1 MATKTTPNTRQE
13 QDSSLNPYEAHQLAS
28 IENNYGK
35 TAEHPL
41 GDSETDATTSSKP
54 QDPAKMNVQAVKD
67 AEQAAGAGGGGGGNI
82 TVSLGGAG
90 DNGGG
95 KRKALLKRKGPL
107 GAIIALFFGGGF
119 AGFMMFSPSIAIVQF
134 TEVLLGDLN
143 DQVRAMDTLDSE
155 LMRAKLGSIQSGIC
169 NSRLPSIKCKFSTMS
184 EKEVQRFRDAG
195 IEVEP
200 DEPNRNFGRTKA
212 TKLIF
217 PDGTEITDPNE
228 LRSYLRNNPAALSVL
243 RKAFNPKF
251 AGMYDEIARRVFA
264 SFKTDRSQKVKGET
278 KEDRDASIDSVTA
291 GETAGIDANG
301 YRTDEEG
308 RHYVVNDN
316 GDRVYETDPGN
327 LPAGSIVDSGQF
339 NNIVDENI
347 SLLDGIAEQAS
358 AADVGK
364 NAFGNLLDSARSGLS
379 LTGALDTACTI
390 NNTIRALSAAA
401 KITRALQ
408 LGQYFV
414 VLANVAHR
422 IKAGVATPEEVED
435 IGNRLTATDNR
446 EMIVDETSI
455 WDGEEPEPH
464 ENEYYGANAFDSAG
478 YHVAAY
484 NAAPFLT
491 SQDQQFLVGGGIAG
505 TLSHVLDNVAQVLG
519 GRENIRSTCKVV
531 QSWWVRS
538 IGLVAGLVSAIGS
551 FGVTTGVSIG
561 ASIAMG
567 FVMPFLEAMLADV
580 IAGKTVDSKTSGPG
594 TGSGGFAGAAV
605 LLGALAG
612 GHGMSAS
619 SSSDY
624 KNYLAATEQVNQDR
638 IAAETYEAQKT
649 PFDVNNQYSF
659 LGSFVRSINPTVIK
673 STASISGTL
682 QSIPSFLGTAAS
694 SIFPSVNAAQE
705 FNPERFERCEDAG
718 YEELG
723 IDADVFCNV
732 RFSMSEKQLTTS
744 PDDSATYMIDKGHI
758 NEDGTPK
765 SDEYKDWITYC
776 AERQDGYGE
785 TSEDEP
791 SDPDAAIGLSCVRK
805 GKEGAKLE
813 KLEQFGTYHM
823 YASLQSTKETGY
835 ITGGSGSGGAQASA
849 ATPEICKTMAAND
862 LGQIA
867 CQAYQFDDYGYLWA
881 GGHGGTAEGFMRDF
895 DAGKY
900 QAGHD
905 QILDCSGL
913 VRMAIYEA
921 TGKDIGGKSTG
932 DYPSYSKFKSIP
944 KDQAKA
950 GDILYKPGH
959 TEIIVSNDTSAK
971 QYETFGAHTANTSFN
986 KQIGPSSYSYDSV
999 TTVFRF
1005 QP

>member
-1 MATKTTPNTRQE
+1 MPKLDEDQRSYNPGELHAAE
-13 QDSSLNPYEAHQLAS
+13 QFPEGYVTGGLDQLGAHA
-28 IENNYGK
+28 N
-35 TAEHPL
+35 
-41 GDSETDATTSSKP
+41 
-54 QDPAKMNVQAVKD
+54 DPANRTKNEPKD
-67 AEQAAGAGGGGGGNI
+67 TDQPSVTANADAARLQEAEPSFVSRVTEGGRRVNRI
-82 TVSLGGAG
+82 
-90 DNGGG
+90 NF
-95 KRKALLKRKGPL
+95 KKKGPL
-107 GAIIALFFGGGF
+107 AAIIALFFGGGF
-119 AGFMMFSPSIAIVQF
+119 ASFMLFSPGIAIVQF
-134 TEVLLGDLN
+134 TEVLIGDLN
-143 DQVRAMDTLDSE
+143 DQVRAMDTLDNE
-155 LMRAKLGSIQSGIC
+155 LMRAKLGSIQSGVC
-169 NSRLPSIKCKFSTMS
+169 GNVLSIRCKFSTMS

-200 DEPNRNFGRTKA
+200 DEPNRNFGRTKP

-217 PDGTEITDPNE
+217 PDGTEVTNPNE
-228 LRSYLRNNPAALSVL
+228 LRASTRNNPALLSYL
-243 RKAFNPKF
+243 RTAFNPKF

-264 SFKTDRSQKVKGET
+264 SFKTDRSQKVKGDTE
-278 KEDRDASIDSVTA
+278 EERNASIDAATA
-291 GETAGIDANG
+291 GERAGIDANG
-301 YRTDEEG
+301 YRTDEED
-308 RHYVVNDN
+308 RHYVVNDE
-316 GDRVYETDPGN
+316 GTRVYETDTGN

-339 NNIVDENI
+339 NQIVDENL
-347 SLLDGIAEQAS
+347 SLLDNIAEQAN

-364 NAFGNLLDSARSGLS
+364 NAFGNLLDSARAGLS

-401 KITRALQ
+401 KVARALQ
-408 LGQYFV
+408 LAQYFV
-414 VLANVAHR
+414 VFANVAHR

-435 IGNRLTATDNR
+435 IGERLTTPDTR
-446 EMIVDETSI
+446 EMIVDESSI

-484 NAAPFLT
+484 NAAPILT
-491 SQDQQFLVGGGIAG
+491 SQDQQFLIGGGIAG
-505 TLSHVLDNVAQVLG
+505 TLSSVMDNIATVLG

-538 IGLVAGLVSAIGS
+538 IGLVAGLVSAVGS

-567 FVMPFLEAMLADV
+567 FVMPFLQAMLADV
-580 IAGKTVDSKTSGPG
+580 IEGKTVDSSTRGPG
-594 TGSGGFAGAAV
+594 TGSGGFAGAAA
-605 LLGALAG
+605 LFGALAG
-612 GHGMSAS
+612 GHGMTAS
-619 SSSDY
+619 SKSEFKD
-624 KNYLAATEQVNQDR
+624 YLAATEQVNQDR

-649 PFDVNNQYSF
+649 PFDVYNQYSF
-659 LGSFVRSINPTVIK
+659 LGSFVRTINPTLTK
-673 STASISGTL
+673 STASISGAL
-682 QSIPSFLGTAAS
+682 QSIPSLLGTAAS
-694 SIFPSVNAAQE
+694 SVFPSVNATVE

-732 RFSMSEKQLTTS
+732 RFSMSAKQLSTT
-744 PDDSATYMIDKGHI
+744 PDESASYMIDNGHI
-758 NEDGTPK
+758 NEDGSAK
-765 SDEYKDWITYC
+765 SDDYKDWITYC
-776 AERQDGYGE
+776 AERKDGYGE
-785 TSEDEP
+785 TSDDEP

-805 GKEGAKLE
+805 GKDDSQLE

-835 ITGGSGSGGAQASA
+835 VTGGSGAGGTQASA

-881 GGHGGTAEGFMRDF
+881 GGHGGSAEGFMRDF

-900 QAGHD
+900 EAGHD

-913 VRMAIYEA
+913 VRMSIYEA
-921 TGKDIGGKSTG
+921 TGIDTGTLSTH
-932 DYPSYSKFKSIP
+932 DYPGYSKFQSIP

-950 GDILYKPGH
+950 GDIIWKSSPGH
-959 TEIIVSNDTSAK
+959 TEIIVSNDTSAQ

-986 KQIGPSSYSYDSV
+986 KQIGPSSYSYGDV
-999 TTVFRF
+999 EKVFRF